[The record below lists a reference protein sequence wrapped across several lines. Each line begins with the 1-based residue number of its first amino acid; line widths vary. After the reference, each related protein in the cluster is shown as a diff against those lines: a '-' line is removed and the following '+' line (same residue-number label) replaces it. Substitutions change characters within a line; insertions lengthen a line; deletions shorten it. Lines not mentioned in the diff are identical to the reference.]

1 MDLFNKENPIPLAE
15 QLRPQTLQD
24 IYGQT
29 HLLSDKSGLRVMLD
43 SNHISS
49 FLLWGPP
56 GVGKTTLARVIAKHS
71 GLYFKQISAVLAG
84 VAELR
89 KIFDE
94 AKQARK
100 NGIGTLLFVDEI
112 HRFNRS
118 QQDSLLPY
126 VEDGTVILG
135 GATTEN
141 PGFEVNAALL
151 SRLLVFILHRLDTE
165 ALQQILQRAEQIRDK
180 ILPLTDDARQ
190 RFLQMADGD
199 ARFLLNGAD
208 ILFDSAT
215 NNSGADKINIDD
227 LQTILQQRVPLY
239 DKAEDSHYNLISAL
253 HKSLRGS
260 DCDAALYW
268 MARMLDGGED
278 PLYLLR
284 RLTRFAYEDI
294 GMADPQ
300 ACIQAINAWQ
310 TYQRLGSPEGDIAI
324 GHLVVYLAT
333 APKSNAAYMAHKAS
347 LRAAKQHG
355 SLAPPQHILNA
366 PNKFMKEIG
375 YGEGYQYDH
384 DAEDGFSGQNYFP
397 EAMKRE
403 SYYQPVARGFERDIQ
418 KRLDYF
424 QQLRQKK
431 KCD

>member
-29 HLLSDKSGLRVMLD
+29 HLLSEKSGLRVMLD

-84 VAELR
+84 VADLR
-89 KIFDE
+89 KIFDD

-100 NGIGTLLFVDEI
+100 KGIGTLLFVDEI

-151 SRLLVFILHRLDTE
+151 SRLSVFILHRLDTD

-208 ILFDSAT
+208 ILFDSDTDNIAK
-215 NNSGADKINIDD
+215 NNINVDE

-300 ACIQAINAWQ
+300 ASIQAINAWQ

-333 APKSNAAYMAHKAS
+333 APKSNAAYMAHKAA

-397 EAMKRE
+397 EAMQRE
-403 SYYQPVARGFERDIQ
+403 SYYQPVARGFERDVQ

-424 QQLRQKK
+424 RQLRQKK
-431 KCD
+431 NCD

>member
-24 IYGQT
+24 IYGQS

-84 VAELR
+84 VADLR
-89 KIFDE
+89 KIFDD

-118 QQDSLLPY
+118 QQDSLLPF

-151 SRLLVFILHRLDTE
+151 SRLSVFILHRLDTE

-180 ILPLTDDARQ
+180 TLPLTDEARQ

-208 ILFDSAT
+208 ILFDSAINDIGA
-215 NNSGADKINIDD
+215 NNIDVDD

-300 ACIQAINAWQ
+300 ASIQAINAWQ

-333 APKSNAAYMAHKAS
+333 APKSNAAYMAHKAA

-397 EAMKRE
+397 EVMQRE
-403 SYYQPVARGFERDIQ
+403 SYYQPVARGFERDVQ

-431 KCD
+431 KSD

>member
-24 IYGQT
+24 IYGQS

-89 KIFDE
+89 KIFEE

-100 NGIGTLLFVDEI
+100 TGIGTLLFVDEI

-118 QQDSLLPY
+118 QQDSLLPF

-151 SRLLVFILHRLDTE
+151 SRLSVFILHRLDTD
-165 ALQQILQRAEQIRDK
+165 ALQQILQRAEQIRETTLK
-180 ILPLTDDARQ
+180 LTDDARS

-208 ILFDSAT
+208 ILFDSD
-215 NNSGADKINIDD
+215 ADSIGIDD

-324 GHLVVYLAT
+324 GHLVIYLAT
-333 APKSNAAYMAHKAS
+333 APKSNAAYMAHKAA

-355 SLAPPQHILNA
+355 SLSPPQHILNA
-366 PNKFMKEIG
+366 PNAFMKKIG

-384 DAEDGFSGQNYFP
+384 EAEDGFSGQNYFP
-397 EAMKRE
+397 ETMQRE

-431 KCD
+431 NSDD